1 MELLPIIL
9 LVFAVIV
16 VMTGAKIVSQGME
29 FTVERLGRY
38 TKTLKPG
45 FHVIVPVI
53 ERIGDK
59 LNMMEQVRDVPSQ
72 EIITKDNA
80 MVAVDGVV
88 FFQILDAAKAAYQVT
103 DLENAILNMTMTN
116 IRTVMGSMNLD
127 ELLSQRERINASLL
141 SVVDDAATNWGVKVT
156 RIEIK
161 DIRPPEDLV
170 ASMARQMKA
179 ERDKRATILDA
190 EADRQADI

>member
-88 FFQILDAAKAAYQVT
+88 FFQ
-103 DLENAILNMTMTN
+103 
-116 IRTVMGSMNLD
+116 
-127 ELLSQRERINASLL
+127 
-141 SVVDDAATNWGVKVT
+141 
-156 RIEIK
+156 
-161 DIRPPEDLV
+161 
-170 ASMARQMKA
+170 
-179 ERDKRATILDA
+179 
-190 EADRQADI
+190 